1 MWYGYVRENNVFTQ
15 KKKKKKTMH
24 LLRTIFL
31 VQTFEVLGSD
41 ILV

>member
-1 MWYGYVRENNVFTQ
+1 MWYGSVRENNVFTQ
-15 KKKKKKTMH
+15 KKKTMY

-31 VQTFEVLGSD
+31 VQNIEVLGSD